1 MPAVHSTAK
10 STTKAIALHLAL
22 VLCFFGIT
30 PAIASAQAADS
41 LDTGLVRSRLP
52 ANHSPSRALRR
63 ALVLPGG
70 GQLYNRQYWK
80 LPIVYAGLGIT
91 TWRSIQANR
100 NHKLYTRAFQYRD
113 WQDEV
118 DAGRAE
124 THPFPEFQDDY
135 ERVLLEE
142 CGGNCTASANEL
154 EQIRDNFRRN
164 RDLSRF
170 GIGLIYGLSI
180 IDAFVSA
187 HLLDF
192 DVGEDLTVQFL
203 PHPNGA
209 TAHLRIGF

>member
-1 MPAVHSTAK
+1 MPAVRSTV
-10 STTKAIALHLAL
+10 LRL
-22 VLCFFGIT
+22 VCALCFLSIH
-30 PAIASAQAADS
+30 PAIARAQSADS
-41 LDTGLVRSRLP
+41 LDTGVTNARLP
-52 ANHSPSRALRR
+52 VNHSPSRALRR

-80 LPIVYAGLGIT
+80 LPIVYAGLGVM
-91 TWRSIQANR
+91 TWRSIQANQ
-100 NHKLYTRAFQYRD
+100 NHKLYTRAFQYKD

-124 THPFPEFQDDY
+124 THPFPEFEDEY
-135 ERVLLEE
+135 EQVLIEQCE
-142 CGGNCTASANEL
+142 GTCTASANEL

>member
-1 MPAVHSTAK
+1 MPAVRSTV
-10 STTKAIALHLAL
+10 LHPLFTL
-22 VLCFFGIT
+22 LIVVCFFGMR
-30 PAIASAQAADS
+30 PAIAIAQSADS
-41 LDTGLVRSRLP
+41 LDTGLTKSRLP

-80 LPIVYAGLGIT
+80 LPIVYAGFGVM

-100 NHKLYTRAFQYRD
+100 NHKLYTRAFQYKD
-113 WQDEV
+113 WQDEI
-118 DAGRAE
+118 DAGRTE
-124 THPFPEFQDDY
+124 THPFPEFEDEY
-135 ERVLLEE
+135 EQVLIEQ
-142 CGGNCTASANEL
+142 CDGNCTASANEL
-154 EQIRDNFRRN
+154 EQIRDNFRRS